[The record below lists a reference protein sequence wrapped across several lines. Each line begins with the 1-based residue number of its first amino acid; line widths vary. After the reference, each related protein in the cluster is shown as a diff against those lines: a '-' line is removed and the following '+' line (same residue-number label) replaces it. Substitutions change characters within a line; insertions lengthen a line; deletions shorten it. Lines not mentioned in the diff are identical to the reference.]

1 MSKPQLTKEIAYEA
15 LQNFFNQKPFVLF
28 GTGISCAVD
37 QDFGMGALEQYLKAE
52 IPKRTLTKQ
61 QRMEWKS
68 VLEALS
74 QSSDFESAM
83 NGIKDEILL
92 EYVIDT
98 TAKQVS
104 IVDRR
109 NTFEILNKEK
119 SWPATS
125 MFKRLVDRLPETDRT
140 LHVATPNYDLLAE
153 YAFTQA
159 AIPYT
164 TGFWGGVVRKLDWIQ
179 SERQMTYAEKVSTG
193 RSKVTSITRQ
203 KKHLRLYKVHGSLNT
218 FFYKN
223 QVVETDAWSKL
234 PEGVERLIITPGT
247 SKHEKLHDYRDAL
260 LGEYDK
266 AVRDHSAF
274 LFLGFGFN
282 DTQLVNNAISEK
294 LKKNASPALIITRSS
309 NPRIESLLK
318 KSKNAWLVCKQHE
331 NNSTRILNSN
341 YQGGLDLPDKEL
353 WKFDRFTTEIMGG

>member
-1 MSKPQLTKEIAYEA
+1 MTKPELTKEIAYKA

-37 QDFGMGALEQYLKAE
+37 QDFGMGTLEHYLKAE

-61 QRMEWKS
+61 QKIEWKN

-74 QSSDFESAM
+74 RNSDFEAAM
-83 NGIKDEILL
+83 NGIKDKSLL
-92 EYVIDT
+92 KFVIET
-98 TAKQVS
+98 TAEQVS
-104 IVDRR
+104 IVNRK
-109 NTFEILNKEK
+109 NTFEILNREK

-153 YAFTQA
+153 YAFAQA
-159 AIPYT
+159 AICYT
-164 TGFWGGVVRKLDWIQ
+164 TGFWGGIVRKLDWIQ
-179 SERQMTYAEKVSTG
+179 AERQMTYAEKVPSG
-193 RSKVTSITRQ
+193 RSKVTSITRL
-203 KKHLRLYKVHGSLNT
+203 KKHIRLYKVHGSLNT
-218 FFYKN
+218 FFFED
-223 QVVETDAWSKL
+223 QLVETDAWTKA
-234 PEGVERLIITPGT
+234 PENVERLMITPGT
-247 SKHEKLHDYRDAL
+247 SKHEKLHDYRGAL

-266 AVRDHSAF
+266 AVRGHSAF

-294 LKKNASPALIITRSS
+294 LKQNASPALIITRSS
-309 NPRIESLLK
+309 NSRIESLLK
-318 KSKNAWLVCKQHE
+318 DCKNTWLVCKHPE
-331 NNSTRILNSN
+331 NNSTRIFNKKYQDWLN
-341 YQGGLDLPDKEL
+341 LPDKEL